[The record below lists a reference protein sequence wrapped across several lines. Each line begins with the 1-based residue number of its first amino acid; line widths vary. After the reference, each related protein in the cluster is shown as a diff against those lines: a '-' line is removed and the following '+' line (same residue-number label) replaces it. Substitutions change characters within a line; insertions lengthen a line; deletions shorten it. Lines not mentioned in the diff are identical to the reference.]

1 MKLLWRAFLCSGSI
15 ICMYWKVILLVFAN
29 CLVWFTV
36 VFSLTNQI
44 KFVIAQLAYS
54 SVRKYI
60 SLHNNCK
67 CIHVSLSCCLL
78 GKLTLVLFSSLLS
91 SRHILARL
99 HFNENIQRNI
109 QTSTDGVQYIRVTY
123 QKFKR
128 GEEVVREV
136 ASPPTYG
143 MQKSC

>member
-1 MKLLWRAFLCSGSI
+1 MYDKLNNLLCNKTLLNDVKMLSIDAQTSCLEGFHATLQLLASKASLLLLVRNSLQVIVLSDYFLCYGSI
-15 ICMYWKVILLVFAN
+15 ICVYWKVILLVFAN

-78 GKLTLVLFSSLLS
+78 GKLTLVLFSL
-91 SRHILARL
+91 
-99 HFNENIQRNI
+99 
-109 QTSTDGVQYIRVTY
+109 
-123 QKFKR
+123 
-128 GEEVVREV
+128 
-136 ASPPTYG
+136 
-143 MQKSC
+143 